1 MNRENSIKIALDF
14 TKKWEQLAS
23 SSPNKTSYFKNTS
36 SLDSNTTIYPYPDG
50 KSYSIGWGTYDALSN
65 GTKITKGTT
74 ITKSDADREIE
85 AEMRRIDNIIFSKI
99 TRDLTDNEYAAILD
113 YSYNAGAYSLSKY
126 YPNILKAI
134 NDGTDISALKSAA
147 ITDSRTGNVLN
158 GLKNRRLDEIILY
171 NSNYSPTYSYYLRN
185 ETTINY
191 ALIGL
196 ILVVTFGGYL
206 YFKRKRNA

>member
-1 MNRENSIKIALDF
+1 MNRDNAIQIALDF

-113 YSYNAGAYSLSKY
+113 YLAGDWSIQLGSTKLSSGTQY
-126 YPNILKAI
+126 DRIQLLKK
-134 NDGTDISALKSAA
+134 NM
-147 ITDSRTGNVLN
+147 VVEYLN
-158 GLKNRRLDEIILY
+158 K
-171 NSNYSPTYSYYLRN
+171 
-185 ETTINY
+185 
-191 ALIGL
+191 
-196 ILVVTFGGYL
+196 
-206 YFKRKRNA
+206 

>member
-1 MNRENSIKIALDF
+1 MNRDNAIKIALDF

-23 SSPNKTSYFKNTS
+23 SQPNKTSYFKNTS

-50 KSYSIGWGTYDALSN
+50 KSYSIGWGTYNVLSN

-74 ITKSDADREIE
+74 ITKSDADSEIE

-113 YSYNAGAYSLSKY
+113 YSYNAGAYSLSKN
-126 YPNILKAI
+126 YPNILQAI
-134 NDGTDISALKSAA
+134 NDGADISALKSAA
-147 ITDSRTGNVLN
+147 ITDSRTGNVLTN
-158 GLKNRRLDEIILY
+158 LKNRRLDEISLY

-185 ETTINY
+185 EKTINY

>member
-1 MNRENSIKIALDF
+1 MNQDNAIQIALDF

-36 SLDSNTTIYPYPDG
+36 SLDGNTTIYPYPDG
-50 KSYSIGWGTYDALSN
+50 KSYSIGWGTYNVLSN

-113 YSYNAGAYSLSKY
+113 YSYNAGAYSLSKN
-126 YPNILKAI
+126 YPNILQAI
-134 NDGTDISALKSAA
+134 NDGADISALKSAA
-147 ITDSRTGNVLN
+147 ITDSRTGNVSSN
-158 GLKNRRLDEIILY
+158 LKNRRLDEISLY

-206 YFKRKRNA
+206 YFKRKKNA

>member
-1 MNRENSIKIALDF
+1 MNRDNAIQIALDF

-50 KSYSIGWGTYDALSN
+50 KSYSIGWGTNDALSN

-74 ITKSDADREIE
+74 ITKSDADSEIE
-85 AEMRRIDNIIFSKI
+85 AEMRRIDDIISSKI
-99 TRDLTDNEYAAILD
+99 TRDLTDNEYAAVLD

-126 YPNILKAI
+126 YPDILKAI
-134 NDGTDISALKSAA
+134 NDGSDISALKSAA
-147 ITDSRTGNVLN
+147 ITDKRTGSVSSN
-158 GLKNRRLDEIILY
+158 LKNRRLDEISLY
-171 NSNYSPTYSYYLRN
+171 NGNYNSTYSYYLRN
-185 ETTINY
+185 ETAINY

-196 ILVVTFGGYL
+196 ILVVAFSGYL
-206 YFKRKRNA
+206 YFKRKKNA